1 MPGGQSD
8 PEHLGSFI
16 PSQVG
21 EAGVHHKNGSPA
33 TPGSEIY
40 TCEPKSQNVFSLS
53 HLRQPSSAT
62 QAIGS
67 ELGSGIH
74 LPGLRTGE
82 HFSC

>member
-1 MPGGQSD
+1 MTLSTSGALSPHKW
-8 PEHLGSFI
+8 EKLGSITKTVPLQLLGAKF
-16 PSQVG
+16 
-21 EAGVHHKNGSPA
+21 
-33 TPGSEIY
+33 TPVNPRASI
-40 TCEPKSQNVFSLS
+40 VFSLS

-62 QAIGS
+62 QAISS